1 MNSIVGLAVAIII
14 LTSLGYAISALECS
28 AKWRDSGRKY
38 EWSILAGCRVED
50 GNGKLIPEANIRD
63 IQ

>member
-1 MNSIVGLAVAIII
+1 MNNIVGLTVVIFI
-14 LTSLGYAISALECS
+14 LTSLGYAVSALECG

-38 EWSILAGCRVED
+38 EWSIFAGCRVED
-50 GNGKLIPEANIRD
+50 GKGRLIPEANIRD

>member
-1 MNSIVGLAVAIII
+1 MNLIVGSIFAIV
-14 LTSLGYAISALECS
+14 LLLGLGYAASALECGARWS
-28 AKWRDSGRKY
+28 DSGRKY
-38 EWSILAGCRVED
+38 EWSFLAGCRVED

>member
-1 MNSIVGLAVAIII
+1 MNNIVGLIIAIGVLSAI
-14 LTSLGYAISALECS
+14 GYAVSALECS
-28 AKWRDSGRKY
+28 AKWKDSGRKY
-38 EWSILAGCRVED
+38 EWSIFAGCRVED